1 MDKGGNKLSLDE
13 IKAYLA
19 EDAAT
24 KAQKEAQ
31 NADNNS
37 TDVNNA
43 DVNNADVKTVDN
55 KDLTEAVNNL
65 EQVKTLIRQTM
76 AQSQKANQ

>member
-43 DVNNADVKTVDN
+43 DVKTVDN

>member
-19 EDAAT
+19 EDAAA

-31 NADNNS
+31 NADNS
-37 TDVNNA
+37 TN
-43 DVNNADVKTVDN
+43 VNNADVKSVDN
-55 KDLTEAVNNL
+55 KDLTESVNNL
-65 EQVKTLIRQTM
+65 EQVKALIRQTM
-76 AQSQKANQ
+76 AEQNANQ

>member
-1 MDKGGNKLSLDE
+1 M
-13 IKAYLA
+13 
-19 EDAAT
+19 
-24 KAQKEAQ
+24 
-31 NADNNS
+31 ADRIVENWGYRVV
-37 TDVNNA
+37 T
-43 DVNNADVKTVDN
+43 N

>member
-19 EDAAT
+19 EDAAA

-43 DVNNADVKTVDN
+43 DVKSVDN